1 MGGVGRGWRRQKPR
15 PMLPRQ
21 LGPRAAA
28 AAATPRY
35 RPADKKVRVSQLF
48 EGWFG

>member
-1 MGGVGRGWRRQKPR
+1 
-15 PMLPRQ
+15 MLLRQ

-35 RPADKKVRVSQLF
+35 RPEDKKVS
-48 EGWFG
+48 